1 VAPGSAPDPRLGET
15 GGVSALAEALE
26 RLTGVRVLT
35 VGDLMLDEYVWGRVS
50 RISPEAPVPVVEV
63 DGHSHVPGGAANV
76 ASGVVALGGSAVL
89 GGVVGADEPGRRLR
103 EALAERSVDCGGVL
117 DSPGRRTTVKTR
129 VIAHSQQV
137 VRTDFEGREPL
148 EDDLAERLIG
158 WAAGELDGIDVL
170 VLSDYAKGLLT
181 PYVLQSLIEQAT
193 NAGKPIVV
201 DPKGVRYERYR
212 GATVLTPNVH
222 DAERAAQLPVQDHDD
237 LLEVSRRLESVL
249 PGTHLLIT
257 RGAEGMS
264 LMRGGE
270 SVDIAA
276 DARDVYDVTG
286 AGDTVVATLAAALG
300 RGVAVEDAVRL
311 ANAAAGI
318 AVGKVGTASVTLD
331 ELRERVS

>member
-1 VAPGSAPDPRLGET
+1 MT
-15 GGVSALAEALE
+15 ALAEALE
-26 RLTGVRVLT
+26 SLPGVRVLT
-35 VGDLMLDEYVWGRVS
+35 IGDLMLDEYVWGRVS

-63 DGHSHVPGGAANV
+63 DRHTHLPGGAANV
-76 ASGVVALGGSAVL
+76 ASGIAALGGSALL

-103 EALAERSVDCGGVL
+103 DALAERSVDCGGVL

-137 VRTDFEGREPL
+137 VRTDFEEREPL

-158 WAAGELDGIDVL
+158 WAAGELDGADVL

-181 PYVLQSLIEQAT
+181 PHVLQSLIERAT
-193 NAGKPIVV
+193 SAGKPIVV

-237 LLEVSRRLESVL
+237 LVEVSRRLENVL

-270 SVDIAA
+270 STDIAA

-300 RGVAVEDAVRL
+300 RGIAVEDAVRL

>member
-1 VAPGSAPDPRLGET
+1 MVEA
-15 GGVSALAEALE
+15 GGVSPLAEAVE
-26 RLTGVRVLT
+26 RLAGVRVLT
-35 VGDLMLDEYVWGRVS
+35 IGDLMLDEYVWGSVS

-103 EALAERSVDCGGVL
+103 EALAERLVDCGGVL
-117 DSPGRRTTVKTR
+117 DSPTRRTTVKTR

-137 VRTDFEGREPL
+137 VRTDFEEREPL

-158 WAAGELDGIDVL
+158 WAAGELDGADVL

-181 PYVLQSLIEQAT
+181 PHVLRSLIERAT
-193 NAGKPIVV
+193 SAGKPIVV
-201 DPKGVRYERYR
+201 DPKGVRYEKYR

-222 DAERAAQLPVQDHDD
+222 DAERAAQYPVQEYDD
-237 LLEVSRRLESVL
+237 LLEVARRLEDVL
-249 PGTHLLIT
+249 PDTDLLIT

-264 LMRGGE
+264 LMRAGK
-270 SVDIAA
+270 SLDIAA
-276 DARDVYDVTG
+276 EAQDVYDVTG

-300 RGVAVEDAVRL
+300 RGVQVEDAVRL

>member
-1 VAPGSAPDPRLGET
+1 MSP
-15 GGVSALAEALE
+15 LAEAVE
-26 RLTGVRVLT
+26 RLAGVRVLT
-35 VGDLMLDEYVWGRVS
+35 IGDLMLDEYVWGSVS
-50 RISPEAPVPVVEV
+50 RISPEAPVPIVEV

-117 DSPGRRTTVKTR
+117 DSPARRTTVKTR

-137 VRTDFEGREPL
+137 VRTDFEEREPL

-158 WAAGELDGIDVL
+158 WAAGELDGADVL

-181 PYVLQSLIEQAT
+181 PHVLQSLIERAT
-193 NAGKPIVV
+193 SAGKPIVV
-201 DPKGVRYERYR
+201 DPKGVRYEKYR

-222 DAERAAQLPVQDHDD
+222 DAERAAQYPVQEYDD
-237 LLEVSRRLESVL
+237 LLEVARRLEDVL
-249 PGTHLLIT
+249 PDTYLLIT

-264 LMRGGE
+264 LMRAGK
-270 SVDIAA
+270 SLDIAA
-276 DARDVYDVTG
+276 EAQDVYDVTG

-300 RGVAVEDAVRL
+300 RGVEVEDAVRL